1 MMNKKR
7 KITAFG
13 EILIL
18 VVATLSFAYLIH
30 ENTSFFYGEDETD
43 YKINFSFLKIL
54 KVFNIFYL
62 IPSVSAQSTDLNY
75 ACCPRMN
82 NGALCQN
89 ILPPLAGDFCAV
101 SVSPTSCEL
110 DSRCR
115 LGCSIDPVE
124 GLCSTNTPRLDL
136 GDNDWIENDPQ
147 CLNQRCVK
155 GCCNL
160 GSHSEFV
167 TQDRCYYLA
176 GLSGLSVG
184 GDFEDPFDS
193 NLLTENQCLGSFYD
207 EEKGACI
214 VGENNHCTFT
224 SGIECANVN
233 GDFKPGAL
241 CTDPSLGTSCE
252 MTSETT
258 CLEGRDE
265 VYFVDSCGNIANIFE
280 RGRDNDISYWTGIV
294 LKVDSCGNDDV
305 HGNANSA
312 SCGNCN
318 TFLGTR
324 CGETQGTS
332 SELRCLDL
340 NCASS
345 DKTGNKPR
353 VNGESWCV
361 YDSAIGEG
369 RDTPGSR
376 HWKRICIDGEV
387 KVEPCQDYRGQICVE
402 SRIEE
407 RGNYFSTASCKINE
421 AIQCLNY
428 NDVGEGGDQASKLE
442 AIENMKKQCNEN
454 EDCYINHVDVD
465 PEGFVFDMCVPNYP
479 RGIELNSEDPT
490 FSEELCGFASQT
502 CIMVQQKKITG
513 GWKCVHNCDCKK
525 PKFAEEMNDLC
536 ISVGDCG
543 ASVNYVGVMSSEN
556 YIVRKSP
563 RLGQGY
569 LSRISD
575 YANAVSG
582 VYAKPKNISDIAGA
596 FSITGEGEITGEES
610 QYIGIVRTVGL
621 VSGGIGLA
629 VRGIG
634 WLAGSGAANSGGAL
648 LWTQVGP
655 QTITGYTQGGLT
667 TGYAPF
673 TVEQLTPATATSAG
687 GFMSAL
693 SGVGTG
699 ATVGYMVAKAFGLQG
714 DAALAVTAGAAVAG
728 GVAGFAAAGYAAG
741 SGSTIGSIAS
751 FAGALGPF
759 MAALVWAVIAAV
771 VIALIMSFLGIGK
784 TREVSIEFQCL
795 PWKAPIG
802 SNKCD
807 ECNKDPELFPCT
819 KYRCDSL
826 GQACEFINEDTE
838 FAACEESNPN
848 DHTPPLISA
857 NEVVTDGFRF
867 QNEVEYESVEVRNSN
882 GGCIPEFTN
891 VVFSL
896 KTDERAQCKFG
907 YDRTNR
913 FEDLT
918 EFPIL
923 ERTSFTHNHTFSFL
937 MPNIDSLD
945 PQDIIGDLSDRLGAK
960 EIFVRCQDNHGNA
973 NTYSYEVDFCVQEG
987 PDLTPP
993 RIRSYSPPNGG
1004 FIPFGTTETILSI
1017 FVNEPAECRYS
1028 VYTGTDVSYD
1038 TMTEMSCSTSL
1049 QSLTINGWPCRT
1061 ILTGLTNTENRF
1073 LIKCKDQPWLDDPD
1087 YSGRPGTR
1095 NTNNG
1100 DEYIISGTEN
1110 VLSIDSITPNE
1121 DIVTGYTPFIRVD
1134 LGVTTSGG
1142 SNNGVSTCSYSLSD
1156 YESNM
1161 IEILHTRST
1170 SHSQPGLGFTAG
1182 TRTIYIEC
1190 MDDIGNVA
1198 RDSSTFNII
1207 IDEEP
1212 PQIVRVFNEGGLKII
1227 TNEQAKCYYRN
1238 DICNFILSNGT
1249 SMTSAFDIFHEA
1261 PWNEGLTYYIK
1272 CEDLYGNKN
1281 SECAL
1286 SVIPTNINQ

>member
-1 MMNKKR
+1 MCYTTRDRMMNKKR

-345 DKTGNKPR
+345 DKTGNKQR

-387 KVEPCQDYRGQICVE
+387 KVEPCKDYRGQICVE

-428 NDVGEGGDQASKLE
+428 
-442 AIENMKKQCNEN
+442 
-454 EDCYINHVDVD
+454 
-465 PEGFVFDMCVPNYP
+465 
-479 RGIELNSEDPT
+479 
-490 FSEELCGFASQT
+490 
-502 CIMVQQKKITG
+502 
-513 GWKCVHNCDCKK
+513 
-525 PKFAEEMNDLC
+525 
-536 ISVGDCG
+536 
-543 ASVNYVGVMSSEN
+543 NYVGVMSSEN

-667 TGYAPF
+667 TGYVPF
-673 TVEQLTPATATSAG
+673 TVERS
-687 GFMSAL
+687 
-693 SGVGTG
+693 
-699 ATVGYMVAKAFGLQG
+699 
-714 DAALAVTAGAAVAG
+714 
-728 GVAGFAAAGYAAG
+728 
-741 SGSTIGSIAS
+741 
-751 FAGALGPF
+751 
-759 MAALVWAVIAAV
+759 
-771 VIALIMSFLGIGK
+771 
-784 TREVSIEFQCL
+784 
-795 PWKAPIG
+795 
-802 SNKCD
+802 
-807 ECNKDPELFPCT
+807 
-819 KYRCDSL
+819 
-826 GQACEFINEDTE
+826 
-838 FAACEESNPN
+838 EE
-848 DHTPPLISA
+848 HT
-857 NEVVTDGFRF
+857 
-867 QNEVEYESVEVRNSN
+867 
-882 GGCIPEFTN
+882 
-891 VVFSL
+891 
-896 KTDERAQCKFG
+896 
-907 YDRTNR
+907 
-913 FEDLT
+913 
-918 EFPIL
+918 
-923 ERTSFTHNHTFSFL
+923 
-937 MPNIDSLD
+937 
-945 PQDIIGDLSDRLGAK
+945 
-960 EIFVRCQDNHGNA
+960 
-973 NTYSYEVDFCVQEG
+973 
-987 PDLTPP
+987 
-993 RIRSYSPPNGG
+993 
-1004 FIPFGTTETILSI
+1004 
-1017 FVNEPAECRYS
+1017 
-1028 VYTGTDVSYD
+1028 
-1038 TMTEMSCSTSL
+1038 
-1049 QSLTINGWPCRT
+1049 
-1061 ILTGLTNTENRF
+1061 
-1073 LIKCKDQPWLDDPD
+1073 
-1087 YSGRPGTR
+1087 
-1095 NTNNG
+1095 
-1100 DEYIISGTEN
+1100 
-1110 VLSIDSITPNE
+1110 
-1121 DIVTGYTPFIRVD
+1121 
-1134 LGVTTSGG
+1134 
-1142 SNNGVSTCSYSLSD
+1142 
-1156 YESNM
+1156 
-1161 IEILHTRST
+1161 
-1170 SHSQPGLGFTAG
+1170 
-1182 TRTIYIEC
+1182 
-1190 MDDIGNVA
+1190 
-1198 RDSSTFNII
+1198 
-1207 IDEEP
+1207 
-1212 PQIVRVFNEGGLKII
+1212 
-1227 TNEQAKCYYRN
+1227 
-1238 DICNFILSNGT
+1238 
-1249 SMTSAFDIFHEA
+1249 
-1261 PWNEGLTYYIK
+1261 
-1272 CEDLYGNKN
+1272 
-1281 SECAL
+1281 
-1286 SVIPTNINQ
+1286 